1 MNLLADLQRYKRK
14 YYLNQLLK
22 GVLISLA
29 ILLSVYISY
38 NTLEYVGRFSSS
50 IRAFFFYSFLI
61 ALGTVGIVWILN
73 PITKLLRLNKP
84 ITDEQAALQIGKF
97 FPTIDDKLLNTL
109 QLHSAENNALVRA
122 SIQQRTKEL
131 GVVRFTDAIR
141 YSENKRY
148 LRYVLVPIAFLGLIF
163 MISPSFFTELFTKS
177 SARIIRYNETFAEPA
192 PFSFEVENKKM
203 TAFKNEDFT
212 LNLKLAGK
220 AIPTEVF
227 LVTGGR
233 RYKMTKNDMSHFGY
247 DFPKIQKG
255 VDFYFEAAGFKSK
268 NYDIKLLER
277 PSLANFNANL
287 TYPTY
292 LGKPSEKW
300 NNIGNLVVPEG
311 TQIQWDFQTNKAD
324 KIWLIFNE
332 NRDTIA
338 LKPKSTDNF
347 AYQSQIRN
355 SQNYQVRL
363 ENAFSFNKEPI
374 QYYINVIPDL
384 YPKITMQDYRDT
396 AVYNF
401 ISIGGSISDDYG
413 LSGLKMMYRVVR
425 KDKAGQFEGVNIPME
440 SDQSIQNYYYQ
451 LNLMDLNLQPGDY
464 VEYYVQ
470 VWDNDGVN
478 GAKSSRSNTSQFRIP
493 TNADMQKEIDKSV
506 QDTEKQI
513 DKAMKKADEIQKNI
527 DELEKKLVNKDRLDY
542 QDKKNIEDI
551 IKKREEL
558 VEEVKKLQ
566 MQNEALNEKQERF
579 DENSEKIK
587 EKMQQLQELMNEM
600 LDEETKKLYDELK
613 KLLEQNRDADPVLEK
628 LKEISEQENSLEK
641 ELDRAMEMFKQMQFE
656 QKFEKTTEELE
667 KLAEDQKDLGEKTEK
682 FDDKKSEENK
692 NMSKEEKQAKQD
704 ELKKEQD
711 DMNKRFEDIKKDLEE
726 LEKMDKDLE
735 KPNGMEQQNDK
746 MEQDKQEVDKKQDDS
761 KEGLDKKD
769 NKNASK
775 SQKEAAKKMKEMSDN
790 MMKMGGAGD
799 KEQQEE
805 DANALRAILENLVQ
819 LSHDQENLMKDFRNV
834 QLSDPRFISLAQRQT
849 KLQDDSKIIEDSLQA
864 LAKRVFQIKSFVM
877 RELGD
882 MKQHMTSSTEAIKK
896 RHLGNATGK
905 QQQAMTS
912 MNNLALM
919 LSDVLN
925 DMNEDM
931 KGGGGSGGMKMKNK
945 KKQKGKGQGGK
956 DKDGNTPN
964 MSELQ
969 KKLNQQI
976 QDLKKSGK
984 SGKGLSEE
992 LAKLAAEQRRIR
1004 NAMQQLE
1011 KMAGGQLDKNAK
1023 EQLGKQIQEMKK
1035 EMEKIEEDLVNKRL
1049 DRIDQ
1054 KRQKEIE
1061 TRLLESEKAM
1071 REREEDPQRKAETGK
1086 EKVKTI
1092 PPALNQ
1098 YMKSK
1103 EKQIELL
1110 KTIPPSLS
1118 PYYKKEVDEYFEKID
1133 K

>member
-1 MNLLADLQRYKRK
+1 M
-14 YYLNQLLK
+14 
-22 GVLISLA
+22 
-29 ILLSVYISY
+29 
-38 NTLEYVGRFSSS
+38 
-50 IRAFFFYSFLI
+50 
-61 ALGTVGIVWILN
+61 
-73 PITKLLRLNKP
+73 
-84 ITDEQAALQIGKF
+84 
-97 FPTIDDKLLNTL
+97 
-109 QLHSAENNALVRA
+109 
-122 SIQQRTKEL
+122 
-131 GVVRFTDAIR
+131 VRFTDAIR

-148 LRYVLVPIAFLGLIF
+148 LRYVLIPIAFLGLIF

-177 SARIIRYNETFAEPA
+177 SARIIRYNESFAEPA
-192 PFSFEVENKKM
+192 PFNFEVENKKM
-203 TAFKNEDFT
+203 EAFKNEDFT

-233 RYKMTKNDMSHFGY
+233 RYKMTKNDMNHFGY

-268 NYDIKLLER
+268 EYDIKLLER
-277 PSLANFNANL
+277 PSLANFNAYL
-287 TYPTY
+287 SYPAY
-292 LGKPSEKW
+292 LGKPNEKW

-311 TQIQWDFQTNKAD
+311 TQIKWDFQTNKAD
-324 KIWLIFNE
+324 KVWLMFNE
-332 NRDTIA
+332 NRDTVS
-338 LKPKSTDNF
+338 LKPSSTDNF
-347 AYQSQIRN
+347 SYQSQVRN
-355 SQNYQVRL
+355 SQSYQVRL
-363 ENAFSFNKEPI
+363 GNAFSYNKEPI

-413 LSGLKMMYRVVR
+413 LSGLKMMYRVVN
-425 KDKAGQFEGVNIPME
+425 KDKAGQFQAMNIPME

-451 LNLMDLNLQPGDY
+451 LSLSDLNLKPGDY

-478 GAKSSRSNTSQFRIP
+478 GAKSSRSHTSQFRIP
-493 TNADMQKEIDKSV
+493 TSADMQKEIDKGV

-513 DKAMKKADEIQKNI
+513 DKAMKKAQDVQKDIKEI
-527 DELEKKLVNKDRLDY
+527 EKKLVNKDRLDY
-542 QDKKNIEDI
+542 QDKKNIEDV

-558 VEEVKKLQ
+558 VDEVKKLQ

-587 EKMQQLQELMNEM
+587 EKMEQLQQLMNEM
-600 LDEETKKLYDELK
+600 LDEETKKLYEELK
-613 KLLEQNRDADPVLEK
+613 KLLEQNRDADPVMEK
-628 LKEISEQENSLEK
+628 LKEISEQENNLEK

-656 QKFEKTTEELE
+656 QKVEKTAEELE
-667 KLAEDQKDLGEKTEK
+667 KLAEDQEKLSEQTDK
-682 FDDKKSEENK
+682 MDDKKSEENK
-692 NMSKEEKQAKQD
+692 NLSKEEKQAKQD
-704 ELKKEQD
+704 ELKKEQED
-711 DMNKRFEDIKKDLEE
+711 LNKRFEDIKKDLEE

-735 KPNGMEQQNDK
+735 KPNGMEKQNDE
-746 MEQDKQEVDKKQDDS
+746 MEQDKQDVDKEQENS
-761 KEGLDKKD
+761 KDNLEKKD

-775 SQKEAAKKMKEMSDN
+775 SQKSAGKKMKKMAES
-790 MMKMGGAGD
+790 MMKMAGD
-799 KEQQEE
+799 QEKEQEEE

-819 LSHDQENLMKDFRNV
+819 LSHDQENLMKEFRNV
-834 QLSDPRFISLAQRQT
+834 QLSDPRFIGLAQRQT
-849 KLQDDSKIIEDSLQA
+849 KLQDDSKIIEDSLNA
-864 LAKRVFQIKSFVM
+864 LAKRVFQIQSFIT

-882 MKQHMTSSTEAIKK
+882 MKRHMTASTEGIKK

-925 DMNEDM
+925 QMQDAMQQ
-931 KGGGGSGGMKMKNK
+931 GGGGGGMKVKNK
-945 KKQKGKGQGGK
+945 KKQKGKGDGKGK

-984 SGKGLSEE
+984 TGKGMSEE
-992 LAKLAAEQRRIR
+992 LAKLAAEQRRLR
-1004 NAMQQLE
+1004 NALQQLE
-1011 KMAGGQLDKNAK
+1011 KMAGSQLDKNAK
-1023 EQLGKQIQEMKK
+1023 DQLGKQIQELKK

-1061 TRLLESEKAM
+1061 TRLLESEKAL
-1071 REREEDPQRKAETGK
+1071 REREEEPTRKAETGK
-1086 EKVKTI
+1086 DKQKTP
-1092 PPALNQ
+1092 PPAMNQ
-1098 YMKSK
+1098 YLKNK

>member
-1 MNLLADLQRYKRK
+1 MNILADLQRYKRK

-22 GVLISLA
+22 GVLISFA
-29 ILLSVYISY
+29 ILMSVYISY
-38 NTLEYVGRFSSS
+38 NTLEYIGRFSSG
-50 IRAFFFYSFLI
+50 IRAFFFYSFLL
-61 ALGTVGIVWILN
+61 ALGGVGVFWILN
-73 PITKLLRLNKP
+73 PIAKLFNLNKP
-84 ITDEQAALQIGKF
+84 LTDEQAALQIGKF
-97 FPTIDDKLLNTL
+97 FPSIDDKLLNTL
-109 QLHSAENNALVRA
+109 QLHNNTDNNALVRA

-148 LRYVLVPIAFLGLIF
+148 LRYVLVPIAFLGLVF
-163 MISPSFFTELFTKS
+163 MISPSFFMELFNKS
-177 SARIIRYNETFAEPA
+177 SARIIRYNESFAEPA
-192 PFSFEVENKKM
+192 PFTFELENKKM
-203 TAFKNEDFT
+203 QAFKNEDFT

-233 RYKMTKNDMSHFGY
+233 RYKMAKNDMSHFGY

-268 NYDIKLLER
+268 DYDIKLLER
-277 PSLANFNANL
+277 PSLANFNAYL
-287 TYPTY
+287 AYPAY
-292 LGKPSEKW
+292 LGKPNEKW

-311 TQIQWDFQTNKAD
+311 TQIKWDFQTNKAD
-324 KIWLIFNE
+324 KVWLMFNE
-332 NRDTIA
+332 NRDTVA
-338 LKPKSTDNF
+338 LKPNSADNF
-347 AYQSQIRN
+347 TYQSQVKN
-355 SQNYQVRL
+355 SQSYQVRL
-363 ENAFSFNKEPI
+363 GNAFSYNKEPI

-384 YPKITMQDYRDT
+384 YPKIVMQDYRDT

-413 LSGLKMMYRVVR
+413 LSSLKMMYRVVR
-425 KDKAGQFEGVNIPME
+425 KDKASNFESANIPME

-451 LNLMDLNLQPGDY
+451 LNLGELNLQPGDY

-493 TNADMQKEIDKSV
+493 TSADMQKEIDKSV

-513 DKAMKKADEIQKNI
+513 DKAMKKAQDIQKSVN
-527 DELEKKLVNKDRLDY
+527 EMEKKLVNKDRLDY

-558 VEEVKKLQ
+558 TEEVKKLQ
-566 MQNEALNEKQERF
+566 MQNESLNEKQERF

-587 EKMQQLQELMNEM
+587 EKMQQLQQLMNEM
-600 LDEETKKLYDELK
+600 LDDETKKLYEELK

-628 LKEISEQENSLEK
+628 LKEINEQENNLEK

-667 KLAEDQKDLGEKTEK
+667 KLAEDQQELSEKTEK
-682 FDDKKSEENK
+682 MDDKKSEENK
-692 NMSKEEKQAKQD
+692 NLSKEEKQAKQD
-704 ELKKEQD
+704 ELKKEQE
-711 DMNKRFEDIKKDLEE
+711 KLSERFEDIKKDLEE

-735 KPNGMEQQNDK
+735 KPNGMEKENDK
-746 MEQDKQEVDKKQDDS
+746 MEQDKQEIDKEQENS
-761 KEGLDKKD
+761 EKELDKKE
-769 NKNASK
+769 NKGASK
-775 SQKEAAKKMKEMSDN
+775 SQKKASEKMKKMGEN
-790 MMKMGGAGD
+790 MMKSIADDD

-805 DANALRAILENLVQ
+805 DANALRAILENLVH
-819 LSHDQENLMKDFRNV
+819 LSHDQENLMKEFRNV
-834 QLSDPRFISLAQRQT
+834 QLSDPRFIGLAQRQT
-849 KLQDDSKIIEDSLQA
+849 KLQDDSRIIEDSLNA
-864 LAKRVFQIKSFVM
+864 LAKRVFQIQSFIT

-882 MKQHMTSSTEAIKK
+882 MKRHMNTSTEAIKK

-925 DMNEDM
+925 QMNSDMTGG
-931 KGGGGSGGMKMKNK
+931 GGGGSMKMKNK
-945 KKQKGKGQGGK
+945 KKQKGKGK
-956 DKDGNTPN
+956 GNGEEKSPN
-964 MSELQ
+964 IGELQ

-976 QDLKKSGK
+976 QELKNGGK
-984 SGKGLSEE
+984 QGKGMSEQ

-1004 NAMQQLE
+1004 NALQQLE

-1023 EQLGKQIQEMKK
+1023 EQLGKQIGELKK

-1071 REREEDPQRKAETGK
+1071 REREEEPTRKAETGK
-1086 EKVKTI
+1086 EKQKTP

-1098 YMKSK
+1098 YLKSK